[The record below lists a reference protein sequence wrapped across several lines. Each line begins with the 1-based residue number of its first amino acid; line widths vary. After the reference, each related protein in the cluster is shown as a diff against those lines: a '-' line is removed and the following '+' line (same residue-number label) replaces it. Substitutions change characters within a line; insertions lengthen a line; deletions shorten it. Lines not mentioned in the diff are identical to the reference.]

1 MQKVVLDTN
10 ALLMP
15 FEFSLNIDRELT
27 RLLGQ
32 CEVYVPGPVIGE
44 LKRSKNKHAKVAL
57 ALAKKYKIFET
68 QLQGDAGVIDA
79 GEKLGAFVV
88 TNDIILRGK
97 LRKRGIKVI
106 FLRSGSH
113 LALDGDY

>member
-15 FEFSLNIDRELT
+15 FEFSLNIDYELQ

-44 LKRSKNKHAKVAL
+44 LKRSKNKYAKIAL
-57 ALAKKYKIFET
+57 ALARKYKIFET
-68 QLQGDAGVIDA
+68 QLQGDNGVIDA
-79 GEKLGAFVV
+79 GTKLNAFVV
-88 TNDIILRGK
+88 TNDIVLRGK